1 MVSPPGSGGVDV
13 PGVHIG
19 RAAPGRLRG
28 RRAPDSPHESKRQV
42 TLVFVGVMLGMFL
55 AALDQTIVSTALPTI
70 VGDLGGANHL
80 SWVVT
85 AYMLAATATTPLWGK
100 LGDLFGRKYVFMV
113 SIVIFLIGS
122 VLCGQSRNMLELII
136 FRALQGLGGGG
147 LMVLAMAVIA
157 DVVPPR
163 DRGRYQGVI
172 GAVFG
177 VSSVV
182 GPLLGGFLVDNLNW
196 RWVFYV
202 NLPVAAVALAVITVA
217 LKAHHPETRPS
228 IDYLGTFLLAAASTC
243 LVLITSLGGS
253 TWAWNSVEVWG
264 CGIGAVLLI
273 IAFIVVERRVSEPV
287 LPLRLFRNPVFS
299 LCCGMGFVI
308 GLCMFGSL
316 SYIPLYM
323 QVVNGNSPTV
333 SGLRLLPMMA
343 GMLVTSIGTGQLISR
358 TGKYRIYPIIGTALI
373 VVSLVLLSRVDEKTS
388 SVIMG
393 LDMLVLGLGLGLV
406 MQVLIIAVQNS
417 SPFADLGTATSGVT
431 YFRSIGGSFGA
442 SIFGT
447 VLNNRLNSKITSAL
461 KDGTLSPHFPVQQ
474 VLADPTIVQKAPP
487 ADKPLIE
494 PFLHLFAVSLQ
505 TVYLVAAG
513 IGVAAFLLSLF
524 LREVPLRT
532 ANRAAEP
539 GEAAGLP
546 TFRSSADE
554 IERMVTRLSSKENIW
569 ERYGR
574 AIDRANLDIS
584 VPHAY
589 GLFRLH
595 QAGPVTEEEICRR
608 NNLGLDVVR
617 PKVDALIS
625 AGRVQKGTDGL
636 LTLTPA
642 GEDVVA
648 RLTEARR
655 SLLNEKL
662 EGWSED
668 QHAELLKMLRDLADN
683 SMDAPGQVL
692 SP

>member
-1 MVSPPGSGGVDV
+1 MSQEYTADERPPG
-13 PGVHIG
+13 
-19 RAAPGRLRG
+19 AFE
-28 RRAPDSPHESKRQV
+28 APDSPHESKRQI

-85 AYMLAATATTPLWGK
+85 AYLLAATATTPLWGK

-202 NLPVAAVALAVITVA
+202 NLPVAAVALVVITVA
-217 LKAHHPETRPS
+217 LKAHHPESRPK

-253 TWAWNSVEVWG
+253 TWGWNSVEVWG

-273 IAFIVVERRVSEPV
+273 IGFIVVEQRVSEPV
-287 LPLRLFRNPVFS
+287 LPLRLFRNPIFS
-299 LCCGMGFVI
+299 LCCGIGFVI

-358 TGKYRIYPIIGTALI
+358 TGKYKIYPIMGTALI
-373 VVSLVLLSRVDEKTS
+373 VISLLLLSRVDERTS

>member
-1 MVSPPGSGGVDV
+1 MAQQQATVGVGPDQPPIEEDSGRV
-13 PGVHIG
+13 
-19 RAAPGRLRG
+19 R
-28 RRAPDSPHESKRQV
+28 
-42 TLVFVGVMLGMFL
+42 LVFVGVMLGMFL

-85 AYMLAATATTPLWGK
+85 SYLLAATATTPLWGK
-100 LGDLFGRKYVFMV
+100 LGDLFGRKYVFIIC
-113 SIVIFLIGS
+113 IVIFLIGS
-122 VLCGQSRNMLELII
+122 ALCGISQNMLELIS

-202 NLPVAAVALAVITVA
+202 NLPVGIVALFVIATA
-217 LKAHHPETRPS
+217 LKAKNPDTRPK
-228 IDYLGTFLLAAASTC
+228 IDYLGTLLLAAASTC
-243 LVLITSLGGS
+243 LVLITSLGGT
-253 TWAWNSVEVWG
+253 TWKWNSVEVWG
-264 CGIGAVLLI
+264 CAVGAAVLI
-273 IAFIVVERRVSEPV
+273 AAFILVEQRVPEPV
-287 LPLRLFRNPVFS
+287 LPLRLFRNPVFTVCS
-299 LCCGMGFVI
+299 GMGFVI
-308 GLCMFGSL
+308 GLCMFGAL
-316 SYIPLYM
+316 SFVPLYM

-343 GMLVTSIGTGQLISR
+343 GLLLTSIGTGQLISR
-358 TGKYRIYPIIGTALI
+358 TGKYKIYPIIGTALT
-373 VVSLVLLSRVDEKTS
+373 VLALVLLAQVDDTTS
-388 SVIMG
+388 STVMG
-393 LDMLVLGLGLGLV
+393 LDLLVLGLGLGMV

-417 SPFADLGTATSGVT
+417 TDFADLGTATSGVT

-447 VLNNRLNSKITSAL
+447 VLNNQLNSKLTTAQAN
-461 KDGTLSPHFPVQQ
+461 GTLSPLLPVKQL
-474 VLADPTIVQKAPP
+474 LANPTSVQHLPP
-487 ADKPLIE
+487 ALKPLAQ
-494 PFLHLFAVSLQ
+494 PFLHIYALSLQ

-513 IGVAAFLLSLF
+513 IAVLAFVLSLF

-532 ANRAAEP
+532 ANRTAEQ

-546 TFRSSADE
+546 TFRSSAEE
-554 IERMVTRLSSKENIW
+554 IERMVTKLSSRENIW

-574 AIDRANLDIS
+574 VIERADVDIS

-589 GLFRLH
+589 GLFRLCH
-595 QAGPVTEEEICRR
+595 AGPITEEEICRR
-608 NNLGLDVVR
+608 NKVSADEIR
-617 PKVDALIS
+617 PKLDAMVNS
-625 AGRVQKGTDGL
+625 GRIQRDGDGL
-636 LTLTPA
+636 ITLTPA
-642 GEDVVA
+642 GDEVVRKLTDA
-648 RLTEARR
+648 RLA
-655 SLLNEKL
+655 LLNEKL
-662 EGWSED
+662 EGWSPD
-668 QHAELLKMLRDLADN
+668 QHAELLSMLKELADN
-683 SMDAPGQVL
+683 SMDAPGRVL
-692 SP
+692 S

>member
-1 MVSPPGSGGVDV
+1 MSQEYTSDERPPAVSGAG
-13 PGVHIG
+13 
-19 RAAPGRLRG
+19 AP
-28 RRAPDSPHESKRQV
+28 PDSPHESKRQV

-447 VLNNRLNSKITSAL
+447 VLNNRLSSKITTAL
-461 KDGTLSPHFPVQQ
+461 KDGTLSPRFPVQQ

-487 ADKPLIE
+487 ADRPLIE

-513 IGVAAFLLSLF
+513 IGVVAFILSLF

>member
-1 MVSPPGSGGVDV
+1 MSQEYTSDERPPAVSGAG
-13 PGVHIG
+13 
-19 RAAPGRLRG
+19 AP
-28 RRAPDSPHESKRQV
+28 PDSPHESKRQV

-273 IAFIVVERRVSEPV
+273 IGFIVVEQRVSEPV
-287 LPLRLFRNPVFS
+287 LPLRLFRNPIFS
-299 LCCGMGFVI
+299 LCCGIGFVI

-487 ADKPLIE
+487 ADRPLIE

-513 IGVAAFLLSLF
+513 IGVVAFILSLF

>member
-1 MVSPPGSGGVDV
+1 MSQEYTSDERPPAVSGAG
-13 PGVHIG
+13 
-19 RAAPGRLRG
+19 AP
-28 RRAPDSPHESKRQV
+28 PDSPHESKRQV

>member
-1 MVSPPGSGGVDV
+1 MAQQQ
-13 PGVHIG
+13 
-19 RAAPGRLRG
+19 AATADK
-28 RRAPDSPHESKRQV
+28 APIQEEQGKVR
-42 TLVFVGVMLGMFL
+42 LVFVGVMLGMFL

-85 AYMLAATATTPLWGK
+85 AYLLSATATTPLWGK
-100 LGDLFGRKYVFMV
+100 LGDLFGRKYVFV
-113 SIVIFLIGS
+113 VCILIFLLGS
-122 VLCGQSRNMLELII
+122 ALCGISQNMLQLIL

-182 GPLLGGFLVDNLNW
+182 GPLLGGFLVDNLSW
-196 RWVFYV
+196 HWVFYV
-202 NLPVAAVALAVITVA
+202 NLPVGAVALVVILVA
-217 LKAHHPETRPS
+217 LQAKNPETRPK
-228 IDYLGTFLLAAASTC
+228 IDYLGTLLLAAASTC
-243 LVLITSLGGS
+243 LVLIASLGGT
-253 TWAWNSVEVWG
+253 TWAWNSIEVWG
-264 CGIGAVLLI
+264 CGIGAVVLI
-273 IAFIVVERRVSEPV
+273 GLFIVVEKRVDEPV
-287 LPLRLFRNPVFS
+287 LPLRLFRNPVFNICS
-299 LCCGMGFVI
+299 GMGFVV

-323 QVVNGNSPTV
+323 QVVNGNSPTT
-333 SGLRLLPMMA
+333 SGLRLLPLMA
-343 GMLVTSIGTGQLISR
+343 GLLLTSIGTGQLISR
-358 TGKYRIYPIIGTALI
+358 TGKYKIYPICGTALI
-373 VVSLVLLSRVDEKTS
+373 AVSLVLLAQVDEKTS
-388 SVIMG
+388 STVMG
-393 LDMLVLGLGLGLV
+393 LYMLVLGLGLGMV

-417 SPFADLGTATSGVT
+417 SDFADLGTATAGVT
-431 YFRSIGGSFGA
+431 YFRSIGGAFGA

-447 VLNNRLNSKITSAL
+447 VLNNRLSSKIATAQAN
-461 KDGTLSPHFPVQQ
+461 GTLSPRFPVKT
-474 VLADPTIVQKAPP
+474 VLADPTIVQKAPV
-487 ADKPLIE
+487 ADRPIIE
-494 PFLHLFAVSLQ
+494 PFLHLYAVSLQ

-513 IGVAAFLLSLF
+513 IAVVAFVLSLF

-532 ANRAAEP
+532 SNRSAEP

-554 IERMVTRLSSKENIW
+554 IERMVTRLSSRENIW

-574 AIDRANLDIS
+574 AIDKADIDIT
-584 VPHAY
+584 VPQAY

-608 NNLGLDVVR
+608 NKIRVDEIR
-617 PKVDALIS
+617 PKLDAMV
-625 AGRVQKGTDGL
+625 AGGRIQRDPDGL
-636 LTLTPA
+636 ITLTPA

-648 RLTEARR
+648 QLTQARLD
-655 SLLNEKL
+655 LLEQKL
-662 EGWSED
+662 EGWSPE
-668 QHAELLKMLRDLADN
+668 QHADLVRMLRELADN
-683 SMDAPGQVL
+683 SMDAPGHVM
-692 SP
+692 SI